1 MQVETCSQCPSLYGL
16 GQSDSG
22 SDSSSSGSGF
32 WDVFKDLASSWS
44 KAGQQILLNQNPAP
58 IYQTGPGG
66 TTIYQPTQPGTV
78 GPIGGQRP
86 YTPIEN
92 VASSISSTTVLV
104 IGAVVVVALLMSKG
118 D

>member
-16 GQSDSG
+16 GQNESG
-22 SDSSSSGSGF
+22 GGF
-32 WDVFKDLASSWS
+32 WDLFSDLAKSWS
-44 KAGQQILLNQNPAP
+44 KAGQQILINQNPAP

-78 GPIGGQRP
+78 GPIGSQRP

-92 VASSISSTTVLV
+92 VASSISTTTVLV
-104 IGAVVVVALLMSKG
+104 IGAVVVIALLMSKG